1 MEAYISNIDI
11 DSTIY
16 PIVSSTLGF
25 CMILYLISSI
35 YNVEGECD
43 RVIKHLSIVV
53 KGEIK
58 SLNETKDNNNP
69 YDLFTSIYPTLR
81 GMDNDRIDEF
91 VTIIQNYN
99 DNWILNDE

>member
-16 PIVSSTLGF
+16 PIVFSSLGF

-43 RVIKHLSIVV
+43 RVIKHLSTVV
-53 KGEIK
+53 KSEIK

-81 GMDNDRIDEF
+81 GMDNERIDEF
-91 VTIIQNYN
+91 VTILQKYN